1 MATEAGLSKKEE
13 ALHHLM
19 QSIAPAV
26 RREALLAVARGPYF
40 ARGWMNFWGYQ
51 NPLLVAATGATGKQW
66 SARQVSQAIAQ
77 GLIAEQVGAALGLS
91 REAVERA
98 AELWKRMNQRD
109 QEEFCRR
116 IGHYVQMIP
125 QAATDTT
132 AGTIA

>member
-51 NPLLVAATGATGKQW
+51 KPLP
-66 SARQVSQAIAQ
+66 
-77 GLIAEQVGAALGLS
+77 LS
-91 REAVERA
+91 PT
-98 AELWKRMNQRD
+98 
-109 QEEFCRR
+109 CPT
-116 IGHYVQMIP
+116 P
-125 QAATDTT
+125 QP
-132 AGTIA
+132 